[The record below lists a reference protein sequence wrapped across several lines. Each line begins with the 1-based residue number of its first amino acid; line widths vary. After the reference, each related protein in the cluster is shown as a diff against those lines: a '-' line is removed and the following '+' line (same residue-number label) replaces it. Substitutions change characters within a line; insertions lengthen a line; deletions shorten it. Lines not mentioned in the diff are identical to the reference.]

1 MVWSRQICFFFG
13 GPAYAGPDP
22 RLWPKGLWLEVLLLR
37 HFGGR
42 WFGVV
47 AMVFWRFVLLL

>member
-1 MVWSRQICFFFG
+1 MVWSRQTCFSFG
-13 GPAYAGPDP
+13 GSAYAGPDP
-22 RLWPKGLWLEVLLLR
+22 RLRPKGLWLEVLLLR

-47 AMVFWRFVLLL
+47 AMVF